1 MLYQTEHW
9 VSAYW
14 EKRANGSTRCYRLS
28 LKQDLGGK
36 GCLRRQWQSLQS
48 RQGRGMSQVCAS
60 REDGLQ
66 ALYQEARRRARRQY
80 RLMATVPEALR
91 QALQSEIP

>member
-14 EKRANGSTRCYRLS
+14 EKHTGGSPRCYRLS
-28 LKQDLGGK
+28 LEQDLWGSW
-36 GCLRRQWQSLQS
+36 CLRRQWQSLHN
-48 RQGRGMSQVCAS
+48 RQGRGMSQVCTC

-66 ALYQEARRRARRQY
+66 ALYQEARRRAQRQY
-80 RLMATVPEALR
+80 QLMATVPEALR
-91 QALQSEIP
+91 QALQKPEM